1 MKLLRASQVLRQLQ
15 KHNKAMRRGA
25 ASTAA
30 AATEQMTSTLQLQ
43 LQGVAGTALARMR
56 SLTAVFTMRGMQ
68 SRKIDNMQGTTLNTR
83 EQIYSLTELV
93 ASLQPVD

>member
-15 KHNKAMRRGA
+15 KRNKAMRRGA

-30 AATEQMTSTLQLQ
+30 TATERMTSTLQLQ

-56 SLTAVFTMRGMQ
+56 SLMPVFIMRGMQ
-68 SRKIDNMQGTTLNTR
+68 SRKIDNMQWTTLNTR
-83 EQIYSLTELV
+83 EQIYSLTELI